1 MVEKH
6 LNRISE
12 EEKAAGGHSKDSD
25 DEWAHI
31 TGVGSKIEA
40 IDPLAVTD
48 RSIIFGKDII
58 PSTKEESVKEK
69 TDQFKDQMG
78 NTTQY
83 LKFVNAHLTAKMEK
97 IDKIKEQEKKFKEE
111 IESLQGNNI
120 KPRSELDKIN
130 YKHITEN
137 DTKSLFTHM
146 ESELGQIKEKLTH
159 QESQVEKTK
168 SELQQKEEQL
178 KHLQEE
184 IVQKNKIKTTTPV
197 EDPVAIIREELAK
210 LGIVDSGK
218 IENALSALS
227 NRASPKYQSQAQ
239 MTALQSNDQ

>member
-12 EEKAAGGHSKDSD
+12 EEKAAKERANDSD
-25 DEWAHI
+25 DEWSHI
-31 TGVGSKIEA
+31 TGAGTKIEA

-48 RSIIFGKDII
+48 RSIIFGKDIV
-58 PSTKEESVKEK
+58 PSTKEEIVKEK
-69 TDQFKDQMG
+69 TDQFKDQIG
-78 NTTQY
+78 NTNQY
-83 LKFVNAHLTAKMEK
+83 LKFVNAHLAAKKEK
-97 IDKIKEQEKKFKEE
+97 LDKIKEQEKKFKEE
-111 IESLQGNNI
+111 VDLLQGNNS

-130 YKHITEN
+130 YKYITEN
-137 DTKSLFTHM
+137 DTKSLFAHM
-146 ESELGQIKEKLTH
+146 ESELGHIKEKLAH

-184 IVQKNKIKTTTPV
+184 IEQRNKIKMTAAA

-210 LGIVDSGK
+210 LGIVDAGK
-218 IENALSALS
+218 IESALNALSTRS
-227 NRASPKYQSQAQ
+227 GKDQPQSQ
-239 MTALQSNDQ
+239 MT